1 MKKAPNLY
9 KLEDLRDCFGGG
21 WPTCC
26 IDNKWV
32 PARPL
37 GLYSMK
43 NRLRLAWLVFTG
55 KADALKWPLD
65 Q

>member
-1 MKKAPNLY
+1 MRKAPSLY
-9 KLEDLRDCFGGG
+9 KLRHL
-21 WPTCC
+21 
-26 IDNKWV
+26 IDMQQQTKVQMDGDWV

-37 GLYSMK
+37 GLDTLT

-55 KADALKWPLD
+55 RADAVIWPKG